1 MHTMAASAPPR
12 WRGLLIRAILVLS
25 ALALHAP
32 SPAQPTALATL
43 HGESM
48 GTTWQ
53 VTLPAGRAGAAMQ
66 AAIENELARLT
77 AQLSAWVPDS
87 ALSRFNRS
95 AGAWQSLPPDLAS
108 VLDHA
113 LRLAED
119 TGGAFDPSIGALV
132 ALWSFDVGG
141 VRRTSPPSAAEVAAV
156 RARVGW
162 QHISFDRHTRRARQ
176 PGGMLIDINALG
188 PGYAVDRIATLLQ
201 QRGVDAFLV
210 ELGGELRAAGRK
222 PDGNPWRVAVERPD
236 QAVDTDTAF
245 DLVIALE
252 DAALGSS
259 GDYRSG
265 FIHNGRRYAHTL
277 DPRRGEPVQHGL
289 AAVTVLAPSAMQA
302 DALAAALLVLGPD
315 AGWQYAESRGVAA
328 VFTRRKTDGSYTRRL
343 STSLLAQLRQ

>member
-1 MHTMAASAPPR
+1 MRTIAPSAPPR
-12 WRGLLIRAILVLS
+12 WRRVVIRTLLLS
-25 ALALHAP
+25 GALALHAP
-32 SPAQPTALATL
+32 APAQPTALATL

-48 GTTWQ
+48 GTRWQ
-53 VTLPAGRAGAAMQ
+53 VTLPSTHASAATQ
-66 AAIENELARLT
+66 ATIDSELARLT

-95 AGAWQSLPPDLAS
+95 VGQWQPLPDDFAT
-108 VLDHA
+108 VLGHA
-113 LRLAED
+113 LELAED

-132 ALWSFDVGG
+132 ALWSFAADGS
-141 VRRTSPPSAAEVAAV
+141 RRNTPPTVEEIAAA

-162 QHISFDRHTRRARQ
+162 QHVKFDRHTRRARQ
-176 PGGMLIDINALG
+176 PGGMQIDINALG

-265 FIHNGRRYAHTL
+265 FIHAGRRYAHSL
-277 DPRRGEPVQHGL
+277 DPRSGEPVRHGL
-289 AAVTVLAPSAMQA
+289 AAVTVLAPTAMQA

-315 AGWQYAESRGVAA
+315 AGWHYAQSRGIAA
-328 VFTRRKTDGSYTRRL
+328 VFTRREADGGYTRRL
-343 STSLLAQLRQ
+343 STALAARQP